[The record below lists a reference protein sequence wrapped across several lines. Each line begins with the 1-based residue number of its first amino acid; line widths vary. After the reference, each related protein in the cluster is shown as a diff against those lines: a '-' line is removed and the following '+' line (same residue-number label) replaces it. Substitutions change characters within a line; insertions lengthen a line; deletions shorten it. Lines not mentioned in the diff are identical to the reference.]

1 MSKRAQTQDGEQCP
15 WHDELIDCLGKSGES
30 GKLGN
35 VIEDIKRMDKEMETI
50 KKAQIAANLK
60 MALFTGSTTIV
71 GGGIVAL
78 LTKLFG

>member
-1 MSKRAQTQDGEQCP
+1 MRAETYDGEQCP
-15 WHDELIDCLGKSGES
+15 WHDTLIESLGKSGES